1 MLRTVPD
8 KSPPACPPRK
18 RALPPGLATP
28 PCAPKQLRRSDEQ
41 PLDMSQRAAVPQ
53 ARPSVITCAARCRTG
68 ASARDTDPI
77 VEAHFRRSLGSQYAA
92 LFATPSAA
100 SEASVTATC
109 LHSVTPTFTTWQ
121 SVRASSF
128 TALQLRSRRSGLRR
142 GTAMVDDHFAK
153 ALGDTW
159 RRLQDQEP
167 QGVTS

>member
-100 SEASVTATC
+100 TEASVT
-109 LHSVTPTFTTWQ
+109 
-121 SVRASSF
+121 
-128 TALQLRSRRSGLRR
+128 
-142 GTAMVDDHFAK
+142 VDDHFAK

>member
-1 MLRTVPD
+1 
-8 KSPPACPPRK
+8 
-18 RALPPGLATP
+18 
-28 PCAPKQLRRSDEQ
+28 
-41 PLDMSQRAAVPQ
+41 MSQRAAVPQ

-100 SEASVTATC
+100 TEASVT
-109 LHSVTPTFTTWQ
+109 
-121 SVRASSF
+121 
-128 TALQLRSRRSGLRR
+128 
-142 GTAMVDDHFAK
+142 VDDHFAK